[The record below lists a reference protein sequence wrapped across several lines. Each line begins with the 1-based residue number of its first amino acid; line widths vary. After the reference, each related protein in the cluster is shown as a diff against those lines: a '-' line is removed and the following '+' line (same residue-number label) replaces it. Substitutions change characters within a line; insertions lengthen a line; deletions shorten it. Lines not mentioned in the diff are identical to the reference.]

1 MQFAHP
7 LQEAVLIQRY
17 KRFLADVRLPD
28 GDMLTVHC
36 PNPGAMMGLNDPGN
50 RCWISDSHNP
60 KRKLRHTLELVEA
73 QAPEGPVLVGMN
85 TMLPN
90 KLAREAIEAGRIPE
104 LSGYDSIRP
113 EVPYSENSRID
124 MLLEHPDRRPCY
136 VEVKNVHL
144 VRELG
149 LHEFPDCKTA
159 RGAKHLDDLTGV
171 VAAGGRAVMLYIIQR
186 SDGDRMTLAADLDR
200 NYAEAF
206 IRAQAAGVEAIAIR
220 CEISTTGIEALHP
233 VQMIAPE
240 LS

>member
-7 LQEAVLIQRY
+7 LQEAVLLQRY

-36 PNPGAMMGLNDPGN
+36 PNPGAMMGLNAPGN
-50 RCWISDSHNP
+50 RCWISDSRNP
-60 KRKLRHTLELVEA
+60 KRKLRYTLELVEA
-73 QAPEGPVLVGMN
+73 QAPEGPVMVGMN

-104 LSGYDSIRP
+104 LAGYETLRT

-124 MLLEHPDRRPCY
+124 ILLEDPTKPPCF

-144 VRELG
+144 VRQAG

-159 RGAKHLDDLTGV
+159 RGAKHLDDLAG
-171 VAAGGRAVMLYIIQR
+171 VAATGGRAVMLYIVQR
-186 SDGDRMTLAADLDR
+186 GDGDRMTLAADLDR

-206 IRAQAAGVEAIAIR
+206 LRAKSAGVEAIAIR

-233 VQMIAPE
+233 IPIIAPD